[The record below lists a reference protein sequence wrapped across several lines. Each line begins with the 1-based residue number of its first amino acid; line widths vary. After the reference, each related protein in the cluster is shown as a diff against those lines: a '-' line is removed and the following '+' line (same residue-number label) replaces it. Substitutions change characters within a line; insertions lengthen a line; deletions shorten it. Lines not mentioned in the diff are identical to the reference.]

1 MNQDKPKKTFRSIVQ
16 TSDNLSGFI
25 PPQCVDVEE
34 IILASAIMNE
44 NSLSVICRKCK
55 AEMFYKEAH
64 QLIFKGIFTLYQEG
78 SPVDVVLLMSQLKKT
93 KELELVGG
101 AYTLTQLTDRI
112 IPAANIDWHIAI
124 LWQTWQKR
132 KIIELSSRYMREA
145 FDESTDPIDLVLSLQ
160 AELDDMK
167 SVFENSKQI
176 AIGNV
181 VEETMKNILRRA
193 TGEIPSFMRTGYEKL
208 DEIARIDTDRIIL
221 IGGAAKHMKTRFMIS
236 MMIRLFNNYHERM
249 SALWYCLEDGTEN
262 LLKIIL
268 SNMCLVDIDKL
279 DSVHHKMNDQ
289 EFDLVTRM
297 SERISNW
304 DIEYRD
310 ETRPI
315 KLISADFASFCKKRE
330 GRSNVLIIDNALLVD
345 NKENDRDDI
354 IMNELVKLKK
364 ATKGMIIVV
373 HHFNSEQ
380 QNKDNIKNAFRP
392 ALNDLK
398 GREAY
403 RRVPDLIMLINR
415 PGMYPSLTSEYVGCK
430 DIFEHLFIVDVAAN
444 RKGKAAQDD
453 KTLIRFWVLPD
464 YSQFEEI

>member
-1 MNQDKPKKTFRSIVQ
+1 MGIV
-16 TSDNLSGFI
+16 

-34 IILASAIMNE
+34 IILASAIS
-44 NSLSVICRKCK
+44 NSDNVSTICRKCK
-55 AEMFYKEAH
+55 EEMFYKEDH
-64 QLIFKGIFTLYQEG
+64 VVIFRAIATLYADG
-78 SPVDVVLLMSQLKKT
+78 SPVDMILLMSQLKKT
-93 KELELVGG
+93 KELDLIGG
-101 AYTLTQLTDRI
+101 AYAITELANRVIATS
-112 IPAANIDWHIAI
+112 NIDWHIAI

-132 KIIELSSRYMREA
+132 KIIELNSRYMQQA
-145 FDESTDPIDLVLSLQ
+145 FDDSTDPIDLVLSLY

-167 SVFENSKQI
+167 SIFESSKKVTI
-176 AIGNV
+176 ENV
-181 VEETMKNILRRA
+181 VEDTMKNILRRA
-193 TGEIPSFMRTGYEKL
+193 TGEIPSFMRTGHEKF

-221 IGGAAKHMKTRFMIS
+221 IGGAAKHMKTRFLISIMIN
-236 MMIRLFNNYHERM
+236 LFGNYSERM

-268 SNMCLVDIDKL
+268 SNMCHLDIDKL
-279 DSVHHKMNDQ
+279 DSINNKMSDQ
-289 EFDLVTRM
+289 EYDLVERM
-297 SERISNW
+297 SKRIGQW

-310 ETRPI
+310 DTKPI
-315 KLISADFASFCKKRE
+315 KLISADFASFCKRRE
-330 GRSNVLIIDNALLVD
+330 GRSNVLIIDNALLID

-380 QNKDNIKNAFRP
+380 QNKDNLKSAYRP

-403 RRVPDLIMLINR
+403 RRVPDLILLVNR
-415 PGMYPSLTSEYVGCK
+415 PGMYPSLTAEYVGYK
-430 DIFEHLFIVDVAAN
+430 DIFEHLFIIDIAAN
-444 RKGKAAQDD
+444 RKGKAGQDD
-453 KTLIRFWVLPD
+453 KTLLRFWVLPD